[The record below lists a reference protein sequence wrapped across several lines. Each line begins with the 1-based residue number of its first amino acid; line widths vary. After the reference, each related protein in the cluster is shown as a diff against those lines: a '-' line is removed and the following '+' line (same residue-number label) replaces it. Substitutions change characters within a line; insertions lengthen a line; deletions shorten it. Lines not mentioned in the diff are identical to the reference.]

1 MYGDI
6 MLVKNRQKTK
16 NESKTKK
23 LLNMTFKAILYSQA
37 VFFLLPMDNRKM
49 VYKQIQ
55 LGKCQ
60 NMQISTLS
68 SFF

>member
-49 VYKQIQ
+49 VYK
-55 LGKCQ
+55 
-60 NMQISTLS
+60 
-68 SFF
+68 